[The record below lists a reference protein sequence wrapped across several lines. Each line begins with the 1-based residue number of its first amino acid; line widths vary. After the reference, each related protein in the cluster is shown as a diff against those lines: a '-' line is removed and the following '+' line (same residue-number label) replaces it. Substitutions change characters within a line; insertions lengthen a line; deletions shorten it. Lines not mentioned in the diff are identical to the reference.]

1 MYILC
6 KYFLPVCGLFFLSL
20 YIVFHREKFL
30 ILMKFSISVL
40 SFTDWTFG
48 VVSEKSLTY
57 LRSSRFSPRYLSMNS
72 VVFCFIFRSL
82 IQFELIF
89 VKCVNCMTGLIFLH
103 VDVQLFQYHL
113 LKRLSLLHSSAF
125 VRDQLA
131 LFLRSLPWWSYCPI
145 NLCVYSFT
153 SYLLQL
159 YSKSWS
165 PLVSVFQLYSSSVLS
180 WLFYLFFI

>member
-1 MYILC
+1 MLEFFVYFEYQSFIESVFC
-6 KYFLPVCGLFFLSL
+6 KYYVLISGLLSL
-20 YIVFHREKFL
+20 SLDIVFHRAKFL

-89 VKCVNCMTGLIFLH
+89 VKCVYCVTGLIFLH

-131 LFLRSLPWWSYCPI
+131 IFLRSLPWWSYCPI
-145 NLCVYSFT
+145 NLFVYSFT
-153 SYLLQL
+153 VTLQ
-159 YSKSWS
+159 
-165 PLVSVFQLYSSSVLS
+165 
-180 WLFYLFFI
+180 